1 MRNVNMHYLH
11 WGPYV
16 GSTLLDDYIIKRLHE
31 DGKKELKSYHKN
43 LAGHVKS
50 QLKYNDDT
58 TQWFYQEITPFLDAY
73 RQGHLE
79 YHGLEKREVKIAYD
93 DLWVNFMQPGD
104 FNPLHTHGGD
114 YSFVVFVDVP
124 KKLEKEMNEFEG
136 TGAKPGYLQFEFTQ
150 PSKPRW
156 ATTGHAIKPEQN
168 RIYMFPALLQHW
180 VIPYKSKCTRVSV
193 SGNLRI
199 TNRHELDENYF

>member
-1 MRNVNMHYLH
+1 
-11 WGPYV
+11 
-16 GSTLLDDYIIKRLHE
+16 
-31 DGKKELKSYHKN
+31 
-43 LAGHVKS
+43 
-50 QLKYNDDT
+50 
-58 TQWFYQEITPFLDAY
+58 
-73 RQGHLE
+73 
-79 YHGLEKREVKIAYD
+79 
-93 DLWVNFMQPGD
+93 MQPGD

-199 TNRHELDENYF
+199 MNRDELPGTYF

>member
-1 MRNVNMHYLH
+1 MKNINMHYLH

-31 DGKKELKSYHKN
+31 DGKKELESYHKN

-50 QLKYNDDT
+50 QLKYNDET
-58 TQWFYQEITPFLDAY
+58 TQWFYQEITSFLEAY

-136 TGAKPGYLQFEFTQ
+136 TGARPGYLQFEF
-150 PSKPRW
+150 R
-156 ATTGHAIKPEQN
+156 
-168 RIYMFPALLQHW
+168 L
-180 VIPYKSKCTRVSV
+180 
-193 SGNLRI
+193 
-199 TNRHELDENYF
+199 